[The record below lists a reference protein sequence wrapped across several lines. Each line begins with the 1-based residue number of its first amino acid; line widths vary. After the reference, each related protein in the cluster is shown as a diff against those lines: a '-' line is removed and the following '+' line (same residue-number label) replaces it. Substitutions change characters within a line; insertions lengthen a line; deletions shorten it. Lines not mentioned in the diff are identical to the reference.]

1 MDFFMSWGPGLTALL
16 GAGALFWTIGNS
28 VRKDSKAEVADL
40 RDSTDRKISAL
51 VDSIADLRAENSKAN
66 ADLRAELRDSIAD
79 LRAETSKANGE
90 LRDSIADLRAET
102 SKANAELRAETSK
115 ANGELR
121 DSIADLREIT
131 AKNSAD
137 IANLRESI
145 ARTEMIVGKN
155 ADKIDAFIA
164 ALAKQH

>member
-51 VDSIADLRAENSKAN
+51 ADSIADLRAENSKAN
-66 ADLRAELRDSIAD
+66 ADLRDSIAD
-79 LRAETSKANGE
+79 LRAEN
-90 LRDSIADLRAET
+90 
-102 SKANAELRAETSK
+102 SK

-145 ARTEMIVGKN
+145 ARTEMIVGK
-155 ADKIDAFIA
+155 KRR
-164 ALAKQH
+164 

>member
-51 VDSIADLRAENSKAN
+51 ADSIADLRAENSKAN
-66 ADLRAELRDSIAD
+66 AD
-79 LRAETSKANGE
+79 
-90 LRDSIADLRAET
+90 
-102 SKANAELRAETSK
+102 
-115 ANGELR
+115 LR